1 MADTGNRREG
11 LLRKMAPRVFK
22 ASLWGFVTFLMYY
35 IPYQLLVLPMLMFP
49 EFLSFKVQPI
59 FYNFIA
65 LAVFFAVAIQLFSG
79 TTLQHGLGVARALI
93 LMTYLIYALN
103 GGILTLT
110 PNIGAEAFTIVIDF
124 KAFLMMIILV
134 SLLSLAKS
142 ILQTINF
149 LASEKESSS
158 SPDT

>member
-1 MADTGNRREG
+1 MVKAEDRREG
-11 LLRKMAPRVFK
+11 LLKRMAPRVLK
-22 ASLWGFVTFLMYY
+22 ASLWGLLTFLMYY

-49 EFLSFKVQPI
+49 QFFSFEIQPI
-59 FYNFIA
+59 FYTFVA
-65 LAVFFAVAIQLFSG
+65 LAVFFAVAIQFFSG
-79 TTLQHGLGVARALI
+79 TILQYVLGVARALI

-110 PNIGAEAFTIVIDF
+110 PNVGGETFTIVVDF
-124 KAFLMMIILV
+124 RAFLMMIILV

-158 SPDT
+158 FQDT